1 MKLKLL
7 ALRLVT
13 VFALGVCGAVLGE
26 YLFGASDLCLFK
38 GSCESVIHSAYGRP
52 LGVPLPVIGLVGF
65 GLLLGLLLFPERRSF
80 VLFGP
85 LAVLAGSA
93 GLALIL
99 VQYLVLKQFC
109 SMCLFVDG
117 SAIALAVI
125 DLAGRPHPGAPPV
138 TPWWQRAA
146 WLAGALLAVVLP
158 PLYVWTGSNP
168 PVPEQVKALW
178 VEDRLTVVE
187 LMDFECQRCRDAEP
201 LLEDFLRKKE
211 KEGEKIHFVRLPAPM
226 PNHEHAR
233 DSARAYLAAE
243 KQGKGEAMA
252 DALVASLKH
261 DEAECRMRAEEI
273 GLDLAEYDRV
283 VQDPATDKKL
293 DDTNAWGRTAGP
305 GLPLLWVGDQL
316 VTPPATRDKLEIAYR
331 KAQRSAKGGK

>member
-1 MKLKLL
+1 MKLKLA
-7 ALRLVT
+7 ALRLLT

-26 YLFGASDLCLFK
+26 YLFGASDLCLFN
-38 GSCESVIHSAYGRP
+38 GTCQSVIHSEAGRP
-52 LGVPLPVIGLVGF
+52 LGVPLPVIGLAGF

-80 VLFGP
+80 VLVGP
-85 LAVLAGSA
+85 LALLAGVA
-93 GLALIL
+93 GLTLVL

-117 SAIALAVI
+117 SAIALAFIV
-125 DLAGRPHPGAPPV
+125 LVGMPRPGALPA

-146 WLAGALLAVVLP
+146 WLAGAVLAVVLP

-187 LMDFECQRCRDAEP
+187 LMDFECQRCRDAESI
-201 LLEDFLRKKE
+201 LADFLRKKE
-211 KEGEKIHFVRLPAPM
+211 KEGEKIHFVRLSAPM

-243 KQGKGEAMA
+243 AQDKGEAMK
-252 DALVASLKH
+252 DALIASLKR
-261 DEAECRMRAEEI
+261 DEAECRKLAKEI
-273 GLDLAEYDRV
+273 GLDLAAYDRV
-283 VQDPATDKKL
+283 VKDPATDKKL

-316 VTPPATRDKLEIAYR
+316 VTPPVSRDKLEIAYR